1 MLRFFASFLIVFSFS
16 FGGVLDD
23 LQEKLKGVSSIQAD
37 FLQRTYMP
45 DLEQPEEFKGKIFIT
60 KDQKIKIIYEKPI
73 KQIYFLD
80 KDQLTI
86 YTPEDKQVIKSH
98 LTDQFFLLRIFRA
111 FMSEKGLKL
120 LFNVE
125 KEVSKGD
132 FTDLILSVK
141 GESRIKKVELIL
153 GKNLTVDQMIVWDT
167 EGNRMEISF
176 YDFKYSKKPLKL
188 YIEIP
193 EDVEIMYY

>member
-1 MLRFFASFLIVFSFS
+1 MFRIFAFFLIVFSFS
-16 FGGVLDD
+16 FGEVLDD
-23 LQEKLKGVSSIQAD
+23 LQEKLKSVSSIQAD
-37 FLQRTYMP
+37 FIQRTYIP
-45 DLEQPEEFKGKIFIT
+45 DLEQPEEFKGKIFIS

-73 KQIYFLD
+73 KQVYFLD

-111 FMSEKGLKL
+111 FMSEKGLKS

-132 FTDLILSVK
+132 FIDLILSVK
-141 GESRIKKVELIL
+141 GDSKIKKVEIL
-153 GKNLTVDQMIVWDT
+153 LKKDLTVHQIVVWDK

-188 YIEIP
+188 YIKIP
-193 EDVEIMYY
+193 KDVEIIYY

>member
-188 YIEIP
+188 YIKIP

>member
-23 LQEKLKGVSSIQAD
+23 LQEKLKDVSSIQAD

-111 FMSEKGLKL
+111 FMSEEGLKS

-132 FTDLILSVK
+132 FTDLILRVK

-188 YIEIP
+188 YIKIP

>member
-111 FMSEKGLKL
+111 FMSEEGLKS

-188 YIEIP
+188 YIKIP

>member
-1 MLRFFASFLIVFSFS
+1 MFKFVAFFLIVFSFS

-23 LQEKLKGVSSIQAD
+23 LQEKLKDVSSIQAD
-37 FLQRTYMP
+37 FFQRTYMP

-86 YTPEDKQVIKSH
+86 YTPEDKQVIKSN

-111 FMSEKGLKL
+111 FISEEGLKS

-132 FTDLILSVK
+132 FIDLILRVK
-141 GESRIKKVELIL
+141 GKSRIKKVELIL
-153 GKNLTVDQMIVWDT
+153 KKNLTVDQMIVWDK

-188 YIEIP
+188 YINIP
-193 EDVEIMYY
+193 KDVEIIYY

>member
-111 FMSEKGLKL
+111 FMSEEGLKS

-132 FTDLILSVK
+132 FTDLILRVK

-188 YIEIP
+188 YIKIP

>member
-1 MLRFFASFLIVFSFS
+1 MFRIFAFFLIVFSFS
-16 FGGVLDD
+16 FGEVLDD
-23 LQEKLKGVSSIQAD
+23 LQEKLKSVSSIQAD
-37 FLQRTYMP
+37 FIQRTYIP
-45 DLEQPEEFKGKIFIT
+45 DLEQPEEFKGKIFIS
-60 KDQKIKIIYEKPI
+60 KDQKIKMIYEKPI
-73 KQIYFLD
+73 KQVYFLD

-111 FMSEKGLKL
+111 FMSEKGLKS

-132 FTDLILSVK
+132 FIDLILSVK
-141 GESRIKKVELIL
+141 GDSKIKKVEIL
-153 GKNLTVDQMIVWDT
+153 LKKDLTVHQIVVWDK
-167 EGNRMEISF
+167 EENRMEISF

-188 YIEIP
+188 YIKIP
-193 EDVEIMYY
+193 KDVEIIYY

>member
-1 MLRFFASFLIVFSFS
+1 MFKFFVSFLIVFSFS

-188 YIEIP
+188 YIKIP

>member
-1 MLRFFASFLIVFSFS
+1 MFKFVAFFLIVFSFS

-23 LQEKLKGVSSIQAD
+23 LQEKLKDVSSIQAD
-37 FLQRTYMP
+37 FFQRTYMP

-86 YTPEDKQVIKSH
+86 YTPEDKQVIKSN

-111 FMSEKGLKL
+111 FISEEGLKS

-132 FTDLILSVK
+132 FIDLILRVK
-141 GESRIKKVELIL
+141 GKSRIKNVELIL
-153 GKNLTVDQMIVWDT
+153 KKNLTVDQMIVWDK

-188 YIEIP
+188 YINIP
-193 EDVEIMYY
+193 KDVEIIYY